1 MGAEPI
7 SFGPFVLD
15 RSAQVLLSGGKPIAL
30 GQRALALLEALADVD
45 GAVDKAALIDA
56 AWPGVIVEEGNL
68 TVQIA
73 ALRKALGPRPDG
85 SEWIIT
91 VPRVGYRLVR
101 SAAAAA
107 ASRPE
112 AGIPAIIVLPFHN
125 LGGDPEQDYFADGM
139 VDDLITAL
147 SRFSSF
153 AVLGRSASFALK
165 GRAIDVRQVAADL
178 GVRYVL
184 EGSVRRAGS
193 RLRITAQLA
202 DGGSGA
208 PIWAQQFDGTTEEVF
223 EFQDR
228 IAESTVGIIEPQ
240 IQLAELE
247 RGRRER
253 PGDITAYDLYL
264 QGLHR
269 FYGSTDAD
277 NASAYRLVVRAVD
290 LEPNNAR
297 YLVLASEILQH
308 RFGMGWPP
316 LADDDREQARD
327 LTNRA
332 VALAHGDP
340 AILAQAGN
348 VLLQRFK
355 EYDRGLAM
363 IRHAVAANPFS
374 ALIATWAG
382 IAEVHC
388 GDLDLALDYF
398 HRAARLNPRARG
410 ASVALTGAGH
420 AQAVLGDH
428 EEALIWAGRA
438 YALSPN
444 YDCCLWILAASNAH
458 LGRMDEARR
467 YCEELRLL
475 SPQTTIGSIRA
486 GQPSMIPE
494 RIEPILGGLLLAG
507 LPE

>member
-1 MGAEPI
+1 MGGGGLI

-15 RSAQVLLSGGKPIAL
+15 RSAQALLSGGKPISL
-30 GQRALALLEALADVD
+30 GQRGYALLDALAQADGNLSKTALME
-45 GAVDKAALIDA
+45 A
-56 AWPGVIVEEGNL
+56 AWPGTIVEEGNL

-73 ALRKALGPRPDG
+73 ALRKALGTRADG
-85 SEWIIT
+85 TEWIVT

-101 SAAAAA
+101 GGE
-107 ASRPE
+107 ASHAD
-112 AGIPAIIVLPFHN
+112 AGIPAMIVLPFHN
-125 LGGDPEQDYFADGM
+125 LGGDPEQDYFADGI

-147 SRFSSF
+147 SRFTSF
-153 AVLGRSASFALK
+153 AVMGRSASFVLK
-165 GRAIDVRQVAADL
+165 GRAVDVPQLALEL

-184 EGSVRRAGS
+184 EGSVRRARD

-202 DGGSGA
+202 DGTSGA
-208 PIWAQQFDGTTEEVF
+208 PLWAQQFDGTTEDVF

-228 IAESTVGIIEPQ
+228 IVESIVGIVEPR

-277 NASAYRLVVRAVD
+277 NADAYGLVARAVD

-297 YLVLASEILQH
+297 YLVLGSEILQH

-316 LADDDREQARD
+316 LAADDRERARE

-332 VALAHGDP
+332 VALARDDP
-340 AILAQAGN
+340 AVLAQAGN

-374 ALIATWAG
+374 ALIVTWAG

-388 GDLDLALDYF
+388 GDIDLALDYF

-410 ASVALTGAGH
+410 ASVALTGAAH
-420 AQAVLGDH
+420 AHEVLGDH
-428 EEALIWAGRA
+428 EEALLWAGRA
-438 YALSPN
+438 YGLSPN
-444 YDCCLWILAASNAH
+444 YDCCLWILAAANAH
-458 LGRMDEARR
+458 LDRTDEARR
-467 YCEELRLL
+467 YCAEFRAL
-475 SPQTTIGSIRA
+475 SPQTTVSSIRA
-486 GQPSMIPE
+486 GQPSMIPG
-494 RIEPILGGLLLAG
+494 RIEPILRGLMLAG
-507 LPE
+507 LPES